1 MNEKLNLIEFI
12 AQCNSKGITMYQIG
26 QDLGL
31 KAGTVQRWAK
41 GGKCYMNTKRLI
53 EDVFDVELSLDVLVK
68 RKARCF

>member
-1 MNEKLNLIEFI
+1 MKREINLIEFI
-12 AQCNSKGITMYQIG
+12 EQCSSEGITMYQIG

-53 EDVFDVELSLDVLVK
+53 EDVFEVKLSLDVLVK
-68 RKARCF
+68 RK